1 MRSGRGQS
9 QQICMRADR
18 RAQWPTIGSR
28 IHRDWARPFAHLHR
42 DWGSP
47 LPHLHRDWA
56 HSSHICAGTGLAPS
70 TSASGLGSPLPH
82 LHRDTGSHL
91 PHLHRDGARP
101 CHICT
106 GTVRT
111 FDPVKVVEAKRNG
124 WDEVVLRQVHVQPK
138 VILE

>member
-28 IHRDWARPFAHLHR
+28 IHRDWARPFAHLR
-42 DWGSP
+42 W
-47 LPHLHRDWA
+47 DWA
-56 HSSHICAGTGLAPS
+56 RPFHIRI
-70 TSASGLGSPLPH
+70 GLGSPV
-82 LHRDTGSHL
+82 